1 MAAFLFVFF
10 TLWRFNNMHSSR
22 FYFILCVGLLP
33 FLSACSST
41 HEAYIRSMRIALAE
55 PHSLVL
61 ESEQIKQSPA
71 DLIYVKKNEL
81 ATVVLALAFIE
92 SGQYKWVSVDN
103 GALIE
108 KDGRIIK
115 TLSLDSNL
123 DFISSDA
130 SDPLASPSNIDN
142 TTTWQRKI
150 DFNSAQYGVVLNS
163 TFTVLGNQSLT
174 IQDKIIETILI
185 EEQVDLIE
193 NESHKY
199 EQSHWIN
206 QFWLHKETGK
216 LLRSKQRIIP
226 NGYYFDIT
234 YVSRAVRL

>member
-1 MAAFLFVFF
+1 
-10 TLWRFNNMHSSR
+10 
-22 FYFILCVGLLP
+22 
-33 FLSACSST
+33 
-41 HEAYIRSMRIALAE
+41 MRIALAE
-55 PHSLVL
+55 PQSLVL
-61 ESEQIKQSPA
+61 ETEQIKQSPA

-123 DFISSDA
+123 DFISSDV

-150 DFNSAQYGVVLNS
+150 DFNSAQYGLVLNS
-163 TFTVLGNQSLT
+163 TFTVLVNQSLT
-174 IQDKIIETILI
+174 IQDKIIETTLI
-185 EEQVDLIE
+185 EEQVDLIASE
-193 NESHKY
+193 AHEYGH
-199 EQSHWIN
+199 SHWVN

-216 LLRSKQRIIP
+216 LLRSRQKIIP
-226 NGYYFDIT
+226 DGYYFDLT

>member
-1 MAAFLFVFF
+1 
-10 TLWRFNNMHSSR
+10 
-22 FYFILCVGLLP
+22 
-33 FLSACSST
+33 
-41 HEAYIRSMRIALAE
+41 MRIALAE
-55 PHSLVL
+55 PQSLVL
-61 ESEQIKQSPA
+61 ETEQIKQSPA

-92 SGQYKWVSVDN
+92 SGHYKWVSVDN

-108 KDGRIIK
+108 KDGRIVK

-123 DFISSDA
+123 DFISSNT
-130 SDPLASPSNIDN
+130 SDPLSSPSNIDD

-150 DFNSAQYGVVLNS
+150 DFNSVQYGLVLSS

-185 EEQVDLIE
+185 EERVGLIE
-193 NESHKY
+193 NERHGY
-199 EQSHWIN
+199 QQSHWIN

-216 LLRSKQRIIP
+216 LLRSRQKTIP
-226 NGYYFDIT
+226 DGYYFDIT